1 MSWKPNAAAVQALL
15 DHEIQTFENDHP
27 RSRALF
33 EAAGAHLLNGVPLNW
48 MRRWAG
54 PFPLYADR
62 ASGAHVTDVDGRDYV
77 DFCMGD
83 TASLF
88 GHGRTDV
95 AQALK
100 TRLATGASMMLPT
113 ADAAEVGASLAERFG
128 LPTWQFAVS
137 ATDAN
142 RFILRLARAVTG
154 KRKVL
159 LFNGCY
165 HGNLVEALVTARNG
179 VAAAS
184 PEMVGHEVDP
194 RETTEVVEFNDIE
207 AVERVLAAGDIAC
220 VMTEPALTNCRIV
233 LPEPGFLE
241 AVKAAAHRHDAI
253 FALDETHTICCGPG
267 GYTALHDVRPD
278 TVTLGKPIAG
288 GVPAAAYGLSADL
301 AARVGAVMAETG
313 PGIFAIGGT
322 LTGHALALAGM
333 RVMLDDVMT
342 DKTFAPMMEAAEAIE
357 AGVGDVLARH
367 ECDGHV
373 IRLGARVAYDPFSK
387 TTSNGRDAMAATDE
401 LFDRLLHLFMLN
413 RGVLLT
419 PFQNMCLVAPQTAR
433 SDIERHSGLL
443 DDLLTALRPS

>member
-1 MSWKPNAAAVQALL
+1 MVWKPREADVQALL
-15 DHEIQTFENDHP
+15 DQEIQTFETDHP

-62 ASGAHVTDVDGRDYV
+62 ASGAHVTDVDGLDYV

-88 GHGRTDV
+88 GHGRRDV
-95 AQALK
+95 AQALNA
-100 TRLATGASMMLPT
+100 RLATGASMMLPT
-113 ADAAEVGASLAERFG
+113 ADAAEVGATLAGRFG
-128 LPTWQFAVS
+128 LPSWQFAVS

-165 HGNLVEALVTARNG
+165 HGNLVEALITSKNG

-220 VMTEPALTNCRIV
+220 VMTEPALTNCRVV

-241 AVKAAAHRHDAI
+241 AVKAAAHRHEAI

-267 GYTALHDVRPD
+267 GYTALHDVKPD

-288 GVPAAAYGLSADL
+288 GVPAATYGLSADL
-301 AARVGAVMAETG
+301 AERVGLVMAETG

-322 LTGHALALAGM
+322 LTGHALAMAGM
-333 RVMLDDVMT
+333 RVMLDHVMT
-342 DKTFAPMMEAAEAIE
+342 DKTFDQMIDAAEAIE
-357 AGVGDVLARH
+357 TGVADVLAKH
-367 ECDGHV
+367 GCDGHV
-373 IRLGARVAYDPFSK
+373 VRLGARVAYDPFGK
-387 TTSNGRDAMAATDE
+387 AMTNGRDALAAIDDR
-401 LFDRLLHLFMLN
+401 FDHLLHLYMLN

-433 SDIERHSGLL
+433 SDVDRHSGLL